1 MTHFTRLRLSVLKGR
16 KWEGIGPLITKLR
29 PQAYLL
35 KPDAVIL
42 EADENTVIID
52 LES

>member
-1 MTHFTRLRLSVLKGR
+1 MTHFTGLRLSVLEGH
-16 KWEGIGPLITKLR
+16 KWEGAGPLITKLG
-29 PQAYLL
+29 PEAYLL
-35 KPDAVIL
+35 EPDVVIL

>member
-1 MTHFTRLRLSVLKGR
+1 MTHFTRLHLFTLEGQ
-16 KWEGIGPLITKLR
+16 KWEGVRPLITKLR

-42 EADENTVIID
+42 EADENTVIII

>member
-1 MTHFTRLRLSVLKGR
+1 MTHFTRLHLSVLGGP
-16 KWEGIGPLITKLR
+16 KWEGVRPLKTKLR
-29 PQAYLL
+29 PRVYLL
-35 KPDAVIL
+35 KPDAIIL